1 MTKAVE
7 CARGSHWPLNAP
19 LATQRITGVQE
30 VLQLEL
36 DPTEVEMLRKPTDV
50 LKASIAT
57 LELEREL
64 VA

>member
-1 MTKAVE
+1 VCLSLAVIVN
-7 CARGSHWPLNAP
+7 R
-19 LATQRITGVQE
+19 TRVQE

-36 DPTEVEMLRKPTDV
+36 DPTEVEMLRNSADV